1 MEKMIL
7 TTESGSD
14 VPQVM
19 ADELGIRIA
28 PMHVILGDES
38 YPDRTIPVADVFAFF
53 KRTKKMPTTSAVNPE
68 EYARLFS
75 QAEGREPGSGD
86 HSHRIFLQ
94 SFLYLS
100 EREDRAGRTE
110 GRPHSPDRLRDG
122 VQRHRA
128 AFVEVRPGDSG
139 GAERRP
145 RRWS

>member
-68 EYARLFS
+68 EYAAFFRNLRGKNP
-75 QAEGREPGSGD
+75 E
-86 HSHRIFLQ
+86 
-94 SFLYLS
+94 
-100 EREDRAGRTE
+100 TE
-110 GRPHSPDRLRDG
+110 IIHVS
-122 VQRHRA
+122 
-128 AFVEVRPGDSG
+128 
-139 GAERRP
+139 
-145 RRWS
+145 

>member
-53 KRTKKMPTTSAVNPE
+53 
-68 EYARLFS
+68 
-75 QAEGREPGSGD
+75 
-86 HSHRIFLQ
+86 
-94 SFLYLS
+94 
-100 EREDRAGRTE
+100 
-110 GRPHSPDRLRDG
+110 
-122 VQRHRA
+122 
-128 AFVEVRPGDSG
+128 
-139 GAERRP
+139 
-145 RRWS
+145 